1 MLDVLMSIWNFL
13 SGLWGA
19 MPEAKKNEI
28 KEKMAEAMEEK
39 FRRYYAD
46 AKGKAGAA

>member
-1 MLDVLMSIWNFL
+1 MLDIFMSIWNFL

-19 MPEAKKNEI
+19 LPDSKKNDI

-39 FRRYYAD
+39 FRRYYSD
-46 AKGKAGAA
+46 AKDKAGAA